1 MKRPTLAEA
10 SQFILIVFGVLLIE
24 KLARIVLFEGARES
38 LGGGDIVIAIAAAV
52 LVTGGWIDRFR
63 TKS

>member
-10 SQFILIVFGVLLIE
+10 GQFILIVLGVLLIE
-24 KLARIVLFEGARES
+24 KLARIVLFKGARES
-38 LGGGDIVIAIAAAV
+38 LGGGDIVIAIAVAV